1 MSKPPQAG
9 AVKFDSATFQDSMRN
24 ALYERSQ
31 EAEPTAA
38 GETEIAPDDHEQN
51 EEEQAEEDPE
61 VDVKTG

>member
-1 MSKPPQAG
+1 
-9 AVKFDSATFQDSMRN
+9 MRN

-38 GETEIAPDDHEQN
+38 VETEIAPDDHEQN